1 VSAKKTFD
9 AAVIGAGVFGAWTA
23 LSLSR
28 AGARV
33 ALLDAHGPANSRAS
47 SGGESRVIRAGY
59 GAQEIYTRWAVRS
72 LRLWREFF
80 DASGCPELFSQTGV
94 LWLAGERDALVADT
108 HATLQRLGVQ
118 VEKLRRAELERR
130 YPQFDFGAVT
140 WGLYEP
146 EAGALL
152 ARRAV
157 RRVVE
162 ETVKSGGEYLRASAA
177 APAGAG
183 RVEELSMSDGSRLS
197 AGAYVYA
204 CGPWLPAVFPGLL
217 GGRVHAT
224 RQEVFFFGTPPGDA
238 RFAPP
243 LMPVWVDFG
252 AEVYGVP
259 DLEGRGFKMALD
271 RHGPAFDPELD
282 SRLPSEGTLAEV
294 RGLLAARFP
303 SMRDAPLV
311 EARVC
316 QYENTSSGDFLIDRH
331 PDFENVWLA
340 GGGSGHG
347 FKHGPAVGEYVAG
360 LLAGAGYGEARFS
373 LATKEKFRQRAIY

>member
-1 VSAKKTFD
+1 MARKHFD
-9 AAVIGAGVFGAWTA
+9 VCVVGAGAFGAWAAHA
-23 LSLSR
+23 LSGAGLS
-28 AGARV
+28 V
-33 ALLDAHGPANSRAS
+33 LLLDSYGAANARAS

-59 GAQEIYTRWAVRS
+59 GAEEFYTRWAVRS
-72 LRLWREFF
+72 LGLWREFF
-80 DASGCPELFSQTGV
+80 DASGCPELFRQTGV
-94 LWLAGERDALVADT
+94 LWLARDGDALVSDT
-108 HATLQRLGVQ
+108 HSTLQRLGVQ
-118 VEKLRRAELERR
+118 VEKLTRAEMGRR

-140 WGLYEP
+140 HGLYEP

-162 ETVKSGGEYLRASAA
+162 ETVKGGGEYFQASAV
-177 APAGAG
+177 APAGVG
-183 RVEELSMSDGSRLS
+183 RVGALGTSDGSRLS

-204 CGPWLPAVFPGLL
+204 CGPWLPALFPELL
-217 GGRVHAT
+217 GGRIHAT

-238 RFAPP
+238 RFSPP

-271 RHGPAFDPELD
+271 RHGPALDPELD
-282 SRLPSEGTLAEV
+282 SRLPTAETLAEV
-294 RGLLAARFP
+294 RRLLAARFP
-303 SMRDAPLV
+303 SMCAAPLV

-316 QYENTSSGDFLIDRH
+316 QYENTSNGDFLIDRH

-347 FKHGPAVGEYVAG
+347 FKHGPALGEYVAG
-360 LLAGAGYGEARFS
+360 LIAGGSEPDERFS
-373 LATKEKFRQRAIY
+373 LATKEKFRRRAIY